1 MRTGQMMR
9 REKAIGRRG
18 IEVVGAVFVTV
29 VIGVVIGVV
38 VGGFSE
44 IEVGVE
50 VEIEVD
56 EGEVEFDI
64 VLL

>member
-1 MRTGQMMR
+1 MR

-38 VGGFSE
+38 VGGLSE
-44 IEVGVE
+44 IEVE
-50 VEIEVD
+50 VEVD
-56 EGEVEFDI
+56 EGEFEFDI
-64 VLL
+64 VFFYL